1 MEDFNLKEL
10 QPYIF
15 LLIGFASVLLAIF
28 KKSDKATLKETG
40 QKVQGIIYAL
50 GQSPD
55 TTSSFTQNSNI
66 KDIVTIR
73 FVTLDKQWITGDLKQ
88 EFAVFFTKQYK
99 EGDAVEV
106 YYDPKQPS
114 NFFVD
119 TKQSEKTS
127 RILFAGVGII
137 LSAVGL
143 YQLQVQ

>member
-15 LLIGFASVLLAIF
+15 LLIGLASVLLAIF

-40 QKVQGIIYAL
+40 QKAQGIIYAL
-50 GQSPD
+50 GQRNNN
-55 TTSSFTQNSNI
+55 TSSFMQNSNI
-66 KDIVTIR
+66 KDKVTIR
-73 FVTLDKQWITGDLKQ
+73 FLTLDKQWITGDLKQ
-88 EFAVFFTKQYK
+88 EFAVFFTKQYR